1 MCQES
6 PWIAFS
12 PYSVR
17 QHLSLKPEL
26 AISILLVS
34 LPWSPLT
41 LSSGPLDINMDY
53 GDSKSGTHGFAASVL
68 TMVSSFQPIIP
79 YFLYFI
85 L

>member
-17 QHLSLKPEL
+17 QHLSLKPVL

-34 LPWSPLT
+34 LPWGK

-68 TMVSSFQPIIP
+68 TMVSSFQPIIH
-79 YFLYFI
+79 YFLYFV